1 MIARRKVLTLR
12 AESSAEGPRP
22 VLEAIDISKR
32 FGATVALSG
41 VSLELRG
48 GETRAIVGENGA
60 GKTTLIK
67 VIGGTERP
75 DAGTLI
81 LQGKQVAW
89 RSPHEARDSG
99 IAVVHQELSLVG
111 DLTVVEN
118 LFLRRER
125 LSKVGLVRRRTM
137 VAETQD
143 LFDRLSISG
152 IGPHVTVRQLSPS
165 QKQLVEIAK
174 AVKDSPAVL
183 ILDEPTSTLG
193 EAWVEWLFGR
203 LADWRGGG
211 NGDRL
216 HLPPDS

>member
-1 MIARRKVLTLR
+1 M
-12 AESSAEGPRP
+12 
-22 VLEAIDISKR
+22 
-32 FGATVALSG
+32 
-41 VSLELRG
+41 
-48 GETRAIVGENGA
+48 
-60 GKTTLIK
+60 
-67 VIGGTERP
+67 
-75 DAGTLI
+75 
-81 LQGKQVAW
+81 AW

-143 LFDRLSISG
+143 LFERLSISG

-174 AVKDSPAVL
+174 AVKD
-183 ILDEPTSTLG
+183 
-193 EAWVEWLFGR
+193 
-203 LADWRGGG
+203 
-211 NGDRL
+211 
-216 HLPPDS
+216 